1 MANQNDMS
9 HAFWFSKFRI
19 SGCIKW
25 AKIIKYS
32 TVWVF
37 KNLAVNRIN
46 RGFFFFFPIRKSL
59 FSSRAAAPVSRV
71 SRLRRSRARALLSL
85 NLKKKRDYSQ
95 SRKCMAFSPGRKKV
109 AVRWDTT
116 VVCYL
121 QRSWNQL
128 CSRDALQWYIL
139 SMEEGFQYLFPCV
152 HCPGSWSHH
161 TMQTCHSRVLVP
173 DKDPWS
179 PHLLRS

>member
-1 MANQNDMS
+1 MILKT
-9 HAFWFSKFRI
+9 WPL
-19 SGCIKW
+19 
-25 AKIIKYS
+25 
-32 TVWVF
+32 TVLT
-37 KNLAVNRIN
+37 K
-46 RGFFFFFPIRKSL
+46 GFFFTIRKSL

-71 SRLRRSRARALLSL
+71 SRLRHYHARAFLSL
-85 NLKKKRDYSQ
+85 NRKKRRDCSQ
-95 SRKCMAFSPGRKKV
+95 SRKCMAFSPGRKQV
-109 AVRWDTT
+109 AVRRGST
-116 VVCYL
+116 VVRYL

-173 DKDPWS
+173 DKDPRS

>member
-25 AKIIKYS
+25 GKIIKYS

-46 RGFFFFFPIRKSL
+46 KSIFFHNKKIS
-59 FSSRAAAPVSRV
+59 FSFRAAAPVSGV

-85 NLKKKRDYSQ
+85 NLKKKRDCSQ
-95 SRKCMAFSPGRKKV
+95 SRKCMAFLPGRKKV
-109 AVRWDTT
+109 AVRRGST
-116 VVCYL
+116 VVRYL

-128 CSRDALQWYIL
+128 CSRDTLQWYIL

-173 DKDPWS
+173 DKDPRS

>member
-1 MANQNDMS
+1 MVNQNDKS

-19 SGCIKW
+19 SGRIKW
-25 AKIIKYS
+25 GEIIKDS
-32 TVWVF
+32 NVWVF
-37 KNLAVNRIN
+37 KNLAVNHIN
-46 RGFFFFFPIRKSL
+46 EVFFLLRKSL
-59 FSSRAAAPVSRV
+59 FSSRAAALVSRV
-71 SRLRRSRARALLSL
+71 SRLRRSRARAFLSL
-85 NLKKKRDYSQ
+85 NLKKRRDCSQ

-109 AVRWDTT
+109 AVRRGST
-116 VVCYL
+116 VVRCL

-161 TMQTCHSRVLVP
+161 TMQTCHSRTLVP
-173 DKDPWS
+173 DKDPRS

>member
-1 MANQNDMS
+1 MVNQNDTS

-25 AKIIKYS
+25 GKIIKYS

-37 KNLAVNRIN
+37 KNLAVNHIN
-46 RGFFFFFPIRKSL
+46 EIFFLIRKYL
-59 FSSRAAAPVSRV
+59 FSSRAAALVSRV
-71 SRLRRSRARALLSL
+71 SRLRRSRARAFLSL
-85 NLKKKRDYSQ
+85 NLKKRRDCSQ

-109 AVRWDTT
+109 AVRRGFT
-116 VVCYL
+116 VVRCL

-152 HCPGSWSHH
+152 HCQGSWSRH
-161 TMQTCHSRVLVP
+161 TMLTCHSRALVP
-173 DKDPWS
+173 DKDPRS

>member
-25 AKIIKYS
+25 GKIIKYS

-46 RGFFFFFPIRKSL
+46 KGVFFHNKKIS

-85 NLKKKRDYSQ
+85 NLKKRRDCSQ
-95 SRKCMAFSPGRKKV
+95 SRKCMAFLPGRKKV
-109 AVRWDTT
+109 AVRRDTT
-116 VVCYL
+116 VVRCL

-173 DKDPWS
+173 DKDPRS

>member
-1 MANQNDMS
+1 MVDQNDMS

-25 AKIIKYS
+25 GKIIKYS

-37 KNLAVNRIN
+37 KNLVVNHIN
-46 RGFFFFFPIRKSL
+46 EIFFLIRKYL
-59 FSSRAAAPVSRV
+59 FSSRAAALVSRV
-71 SRLRRSRARALLSL
+71 SRLRRSRARAFLSL
-85 NLKKKRDYSQ
+85 NLKKKRDCSQ
-95 SRKCMAFSPGRKKV
+95 SRKCMAFSPGRKMV
-109 AVRWDTT
+109 AVRRGST
-116 VVCYL
+116 VVCCL

-128 CSRDALQWYIL
+128 CPRNTLQWYIL

-161 TMQTCHSRVLVP
+161 TMQTCHSRVGVP
-173 DKDPWS
+173 GKDPRS